1 MNEPSTSPRRTIPIA
16 TAGEDE
22 HGACSGAEAFALLV
36 LGDSM
41 IPEFAEGDVI
51 VIEPEGL
58 ATDGSYVLARQDGEW
73 IFRQLVSCGNAWQ
86 LRPLNPNYPTTEIAD
101 LSVVRGVVIQKST
114 PGNRRSTKRYG
125 E

>member
-1 MNEPSTSPRRTIPIA
+1 MNESPAVPRRTIPIA
-16 TAGEDE
+16 TKGDDE

-58 ATDGSYVLARQDGEW
+58 ATDGSFVLARHAEEW
-73 IFRQLVSCGNAWQ
+73 IFRQLVSRGSAWQ
-86 LRPLNPNYPTTEIAD
+86 LRPLNSRYPTLDLED
-101 LSVVRGVVIQKST
+101 LSGIRGVVIQKST
-114 PGNRRSTKRYG
+114 PGNRKSTKRYG